1 MLQNSNF
8 FAVSLTHSFSVIS
21 GNIAINHNLYCRT
34 LDSLAYILSQT
45 VWVFNYCDVI
55 GPKATEVGEM
65 TQSKVWVFNYCDV
78 IGPKATEVG
87 EMTQSKDRFPALRTQ
102 HTQSNARKI
111 ACVKSYPTQA
121 RSKAMLAREIEH
133 VLIWRKQRKEV
144 ANGIASICHVIQD
157 NELTISV
164 FIIQLLDRRDL
175 RTTELRQMPTLLS
188 RKSNLEGLMRKQCWN
203 TSRGQTNARALL
215 VHHYSN
221 VRYGWHA
228 CTHSY

>member
-65 TQSKVWVFNYCDV
+65 TQSK
-78 IGPKATEVG
+78 A
-87 EMTQSKDRFPALRTQ
+87 RFPALRTQ

>member
-8 FAVSLTHSFSVIS
+8 FAVSLTHSYSVIS
-21 GNIAINHNLYCRT
+21 GTIAINHNLYCRT

-45 VWVFNYCDVI
+45 
-55 GPKATEVGEM
+55 
-65 TQSKVWVFNYCDV
+65 VWVFNYCDV

-111 ACVKSYPTQA
+111 ACVKSYATQA
-121 RSKAMLAREIEH
+121 RFKAARKRNRTCSN
-133 VLIWRKQRKEV
+133 LTQTTQEV
-144 ANGIASICHVIQD
+144 ASICHVIQD

-188 RKSNLEGLMRKQCWN
+188 RKSNLEGLMRKQC
-203 TSRGQTNARALL
+203 
-215 VHHYSN
+215 
-221 VRYGWHA
+221 
-228 CTHSY
+228 